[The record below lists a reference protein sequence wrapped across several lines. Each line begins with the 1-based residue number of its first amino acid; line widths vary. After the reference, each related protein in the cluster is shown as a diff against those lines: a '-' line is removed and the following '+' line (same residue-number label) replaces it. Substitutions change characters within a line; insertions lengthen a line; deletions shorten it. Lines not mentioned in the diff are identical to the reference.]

1 MSKWHKSITFNCDCE
16 SCNYFGYK
24 NISTIILR
32 CNCSIDHYDLFIKWH
47 QNDEFSTLGA
57 LTDNGI
63 NALRTL
69 LNYTGDEGT
78 EVLTEDIQEIK
89 NIS

>member
-1 MSKWHKSITFNCDCE
+1 MSKWYKSITFNCDCE
-16 SCNYFGYK
+16 SCNYFGHK
-24 NISTIILR
+24 NVSTIILR
-32 CNCSIDHYDLFIKWH
+32 CNCSIDHYDLFIKDH
-47 QNDEFSTLGA
+47 PNEKFRELGTLS
-57 LTDNGI
+57 DNGI
-63 NALRTL
+63 IALKTL